1 MTYRGGDGV
10 WSVYHHQC
18 CCSINLLA
26 IHFRSGVWAFGTY
39 GVPVLS
45 SFFMMDSYLLF
56 ACKTKTQWHIVYI
69 CCCYQAWAI
78 LRVCFY
84 LILLLCGCCFSLKV
98 FVWYFAIVGYF
109 SCKTRLNLKFDCLFV
124 VLDLLDSV
132 VWSLFGRIS
141 AFGTC
146 SDLNYFSVSTGF
158 CWNWLW

>member
-1 MTYRGGDGV
+1 VAVASR
-10 WSVYHHQC
+10 WK
-18 CCSINLLA
+18 
-26 IHFRSGVWAFGTY
+26 F
-39 GVPVLS
+39 
-45 SFFMMDSYLLF
+45 
-56 ACKTKTQWHIVYI
+56 
-69 CCCYQAWAI
+69 
-78 LRVCFY
+78 
-84 LILLLCGCCFSLKV
+84 

-109 SCKTRLNLKFDCLFV
+109 SCKTRSNLKSDCLFV